1 MNRVDRL
8 VGVLTQLQSRRYV
21 TAEQI
26 SKKFGISVRTVY
38 RDIRALD
45 EIGIPVSFEN
55 HKGYFIVP
63 GYFLPPVS
71 FNSDEANALV
81 LLSSLSSQFT
91 DQSIAA
97 HTTSAIDKVRAV
109 LKTTEKAYADDLSER
124 IIVLNTNTK
133 PFAYLSDIQQSISRQ
148 IRLKIEYLDSQGRK
162 TRREIE
168 PIGLIYYT
176 DQWHMIAWC
185 WLRLDYRDFIV
196 KQIQK
201 LTLTGIPFRKK
212 DHISV
217 EKHIQSWK

>member
-1 MNRVDRL
+1 M
-8 VGVLTQLQSRRYV
+8 LTQLQSHRYISAMQL
-21 TAEQI
+21 AE
-26 SKKFGISVRTVY
+26 KFGISVRTVY

-63 GYFLPPVS
+63 GYFLPPVT
-71 FNSDEANALV
+71 FTSDEANALV
-81 LLSSLSSQFT
+81 LLSSLSGQFT
-91 DQSIAA
+91 DESIASY
-97 HTTSAIDKVRAV
+97 TSTAIDKVRAV
-109 LKTTEKAYADDLSER
+109 LKSTEKAYADDLSQR
-124 IIVLNTNTK
+124 IVVLSATTK
-133 PFAYLSDIQQSISRQ
+133 VRFAYLSDIQQSISRR
-148 IRLKIEYLDSQGRK
+148 IKLKIEYIDSQQRA

-196 KQIQK
+196 RQIQK
-201 LTLTGIPFRKK
+201 LTLTGSPFRKQ

>member
-21 TAEQI
+21 TAEQL
-26 SKKFGISVRTVY
+26 SEKFGISVRTIY
-38 RDIRALD
+38 RDIRAL
-45 EIGIPVSFEN
+45 EEVGIPVSFEN

-63 GYFLPPVS
+63 GYFLPPVT
-71 FNSDEANALV
+71 FTSDEANALV
-81 LLSSLSSQFT
+81 ILSSLSDQFT

-97 HTTSAIDKVRAV
+97 HTGSAIDKVRAV
-109 LKTTEKAYADDLSER
+109 LKSTEKGYADDLSER
-124 IIVLNTNTK
+124 IVVIGDNARR
-133 PFAYLSDIQQSISRQ
+133 FAYLSDIQQSISRR
-148 IRLKIEYLDSQGRK
+148 IRLNIDYIDSKERP

-176 DQWHMIAWC
+176 NQWHMIAWC
-185 WLRLDYRDFIV
+185 WLRLDYRDFIIG
-196 KQIQK
+196 KIQK